1 MKGNGTGTAKRIPKG
16 FEVLAGLCQGFSD
29 ARDRVSKRMEKIRKR
44 RIKYT
49 HRLIPGLRER
59 VAGLDEAK
67 GLVREYLEEHRDQ
80 FEKPC
85 TRALAGCKVGWR
97 KKPGQL
103 LVPDEARTIE
113 LIREKLPAG
122 KQAVLLCTTTKIVKP
137 ALKKLGAAELASVGA
152 SIAKVD
158 DEAVIKVP
166 KDTLDKLVDALLADF
181 EEAS

>member
-1 MKGNGTGTAKRIPKG
+1 MGKAKEKRIPKG
-16 FEVLAGLCQGFSD
+16 FEALAGLCKAFAG
-29 ARDRVSKRMEKIRKR
+29 ARDRVSRRMEKIRKR

-49 HRLIPGLRER
+49 HRLIPGLRDR

-67 GLVREYLEEHRDQ
+67 GLVREYLDEHRDQ
-80 FEKPC
+80 FGKPR
-85 TRALAGCKVGWR
+85 TRFLAGCKVGWR

-103 LVPDEARTIE
+103 LIPDEARTIE

-152 SIAKVD
+152 SIVKVD
-158 DEAVIKVP
+158 DEIVINVP
-166 KDTLDKLVDALLADF
+166 KDGLDALVDALLADF

>member
-1 MKGNGTGTAKRIPKG
+1 MNGNGTGTAKRIPKG

-29 ARDRVSKRMEKIRKR
+29 ARDRVARRMEKIRKR

-49 HRLIPGLRER
+49 HRLIPGLRDR
-59 VAGLDEAK
+59 VAELDEAK
-67 GLVREYLEEHRDQ
+67 GLVREYLDEYRDQ
-80 FEKPC
+80 FARPR
-85 TRALAGCKVGWR
+85 TRTLSGCKVGWR

-103 LVPDEARTIE
+103 LIPDEARTIE

-158 DEAVIKVP
+158 DVPVVNVP
-166 KDTLDKLVDALLADF
+166 KDGLDALVDALLADF